1 MESRFFMSY
10 KYTMFLLRI
19 IFIVVLI
26 WLSFFGPYKAFLN
39 SNPIS
44 DKKYLDVYEG
54 SSMYAVLNNLKLNSS
69 INKLFFKIY
78 LNINSIE
85 SFQAGE
91 YAIENKNFIEI
102 IDLLAQGETFTHSFT
117 IIEGMNI
124 YDLESKIN
132 KSYLINDC
140 SFLACIKSDYPFK
153 EGVLYPDTYYYKKGM
168 KASEILNK
176 SHKKLDN
183 ILNTIWIKKPQND
196 ILKNKYQALVLA
208 SIIEKEAGNHDEKT
222 DIASVF
228 LKRLSIGM
236 RLQADPT
243 IIYGLLPNFSG
254 DIRKSDILDKNNI
267 YNTYM
272 IKGLPP
278 TPISISSMSSIKAA
292 IMSLPGEYL
301 YFVANSPNSHYFS
314 RTYDEHLNMIKKVG
328 LDK

>member
-176 SHKKLDN
+176 SHKKLDD

-208 SIIEKEAGNHDEKT
+208 SIIEKEAGNHEEKT